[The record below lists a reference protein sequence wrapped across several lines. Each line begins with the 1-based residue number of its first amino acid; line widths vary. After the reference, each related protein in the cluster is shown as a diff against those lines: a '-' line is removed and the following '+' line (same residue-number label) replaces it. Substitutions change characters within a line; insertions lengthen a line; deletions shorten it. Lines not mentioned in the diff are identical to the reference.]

1 MFVLFFLQEFGVYL
15 AEVTVDA
22 QGPLAVRQLAS
33 VLLKQYVQCHWSQQS
48 DKFIPPEATN
58 EV

>member
-1 MFVLFFLQEFGVYL
+1 MYL
-15 AEVTVDA
+15 AEVTVDVS
-22 QGPLAVRQLAS
+22 GPLAVRQLAS

-48 DKFIPPEATN
+48 DKFISPEASN